1 MKKPNFEHGK
11 TCAYTICKNEIKNI
25 DTWYYYAS
33 TSFDYYC
40 ILDTGSTDGTWER
53 LQELAEKDPNFII
66 EQKTF
71 IPWNFSDARNYNLS
85 MIPDDVTWCLS
96 PDVDE
101 WFSINVINEM
111 NKVITHNPM
120 VTNIST
126 TRLDIYSE
134 EVFVGPPHQLPSN
147 KIHRKNVYKWVSPI
161 YEHLIYCGNGNE
173 LELYSEKIF
182 LVHNQDFM
190 KKERSPLYLKMLV
203 DEYEKNPSNCWT
215 LWFLVNHY
223 YTEKDF
229 DNFVKT
235 ACDFIK
241 FHTQFDKKYDEV
253 LRELTNIYLHY
264 KDCPVE
270 NKLLIESVIRGRSI

>member
-53 LQELAEKDPNFII
+53 LQELAEKDFN
-66 EQKTF
+66 
-71 IPWNFSDARNYNLS
+71 
-85 MIPDDVTWCLS
+85 
-96 PDVDE
+96 
-101 WFSINVINEM
+101 
-111 NKVITHNPM
+111 
-120 VTNIST
+120 
-126 TRLDIYSE
+126 
-134 EVFVGPPHQLPSN
+134 
-147 KIHRKNVYKWVSPI
+147 
-161 YEHLIYCGNGNE
+161 
-173 LELYSEKIF
+173 
-182 LVHNQDFM
+182 
-190 KKERSPLYLKMLV
+190 
-203 DEYEKNPSNCWT
+203 
-215 LWFLVNHY
+215 
-223 YTEKDF
+223 
-229 DNFVKT
+229 NFVKT

-270 NKLLIESVIRGRSI
+270 NKLLIESVISGRSI